1 VSDTFKKRQGIIQFI
16 FLLAAIVLIG
26 KAMQLQLIDSTF
38 RNKANATAIEKLTV
52 YPSRGVIYDRDTS
65 LMVNNDPIYDLM
77 VTYNQID
84 PNMDTS
90 KFCQLLKI
98 DESFFRES
106 LDKNWRSDRFSK
118 SVPFVFMSKISA
130 ERFARFQE
138 SLYQF
143 PGFFVQ
149 LRNVRGYSANTG
161 AHVLGYIREVNKREV
176 EQSEG
181 VYASGDY
188 IGATGL
194 EASYEEVLR
203 GEKGARYV
211 FKDNLGRII
220 DNYQSKRRDVPPKS
234 GSDLISTIDLDL
246 QAFGEMLMNNKR
258 GSIIALEPS
267 TGEILSMVSS
277 PGYDPNDLV
286 IGNENRG
293 KAYLQLNRDSLKP
306 LFNRAVLAQ
315 YPPGSL
321 FKPLVALIAMQEEQ
335 LNPDRTVRCGGAYFH
350 NGMRLTGC
358 HGHPTCTSVSMAIQ
372 HSCNAYFVTVFREVV
387 DQFGFDQPQI
397 GLDTFNAYL
406 DRFGLGRKL
415 GVDFPSEKAGN
426 YPTSRYYTDWFNKQQ
441 EGQRWNSLWI
451 RSLAIGQGEI
461 QMTNLQMVNA
471 AAMIANR
478 GYYITPHLVKD
489 YLDSDM
495 DIPDKYIRRNY
506 VGIDSVHFGPV
517 VEGMEKAVL
526 AGTARSASI
535 PDISVC
541 GKTGTAENAGKD
553 HSIFFC
559 FAPKDDPEIAVVVYV
574 ENAGFGGTYA
584 APIASLMIEKYLRG
598 HIDPARRWRL
608 EYIKNANLLG
618 ELP

>member
-1 VSDTFKKRQGIIQFI
+1 
-16 FLLAAIVLIG
+16 
-26 KAMQLQLIDSTF
+26 M
-38 RNKANATAIEKLTV
+38 N
-52 YPSRGVIYDRDTS
+52 P
-65 LMVNNDPIYDLM
+65 
-77 VTYNQID
+77 
-84 PNMDTS
+84 
-90 KFCQLLKI
+90 
-98 DESFFRES
+98 FFRES